1 LFDRQ
6 RRAVMA
12 SRLIIAEGEIQ
23 RSKEGVVHLMATNI
37 IDRTDDLAQLSETH
51 QANVG
56 KPKIDEFARPHP
68 PRGSHPRDV
77 RILPKSR
84 DFH

>member
-1 LFDRQ
+1 
-6 RRAVMA
+6 
-12 SRLIIAEGEIQ
+12 
-23 RSKEGVVHLMATNI
+23 MATNI
-37 IDRTDDLAQLSETH
+37 IDRTDDLARLSETH

-68 PRGSHPRDV
+68 ARGSHPRDV